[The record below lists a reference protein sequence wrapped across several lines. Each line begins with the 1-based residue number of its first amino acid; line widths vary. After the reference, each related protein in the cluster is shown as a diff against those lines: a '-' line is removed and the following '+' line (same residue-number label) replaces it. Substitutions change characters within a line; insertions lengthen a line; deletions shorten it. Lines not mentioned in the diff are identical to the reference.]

1 MKLNTLETY
10 QAILIKILLALF
22 QEMEKLTLK
31 DVESEGTTENSEIQR
46 TEKNR
51 EASIF
56 LIFF

>member
-1 MKLNTLETY
+1 
-10 QAILIKILLALF
+10 
-22 QEMEKLTLK
+22 MEKLTLK